1 VPPHVRCPLHLPW
14 PAATDEKFVFVSKA
28 ESGWEQAQIG
38 MGVRIVNGDSQCLAA
53 VNTITSS
60 TIEIAWCLDIPN
72 EQQLQEELRAG
83 EALRTFTCGLQRTK
97 TYNELFDM
105 NRTDGWDPAGYS
117 SPRWCRT
124 AKVSLKATGEL
135 PSSPAAA
142 LR

>member
-1 VPPHVRCPLHLPW
+1 LPPSSSSDADIEHASLPSASSSSLVSPPLLLATFLSFLSFLPLL
-14 PAATDEKFVFVSKA
+14 PFRPFFP
-28 ESGWEQAQIG
+28 
-38 MGVRIVNGDSQCLAA
+38 L
-53 VNTITSS
+53 
-60 TIEIAWCLDIPN
+60 PPP
-72 EQQLQEELRAG
+72 QLQEELRAG